1 MNNQTGHKGKK
12 GIYCKLYMELESFL
26 LLLGSY
32 CQLCAQGVFA
42 GSEQLLSA
50 VANPGHDGGVLP
62 QALSERHT
70 GA

>member
-1 MNNQTGHKGKK
+1 
-12 GIYCKLYMELESFL
+12 MELESFL
-26 LLLGSY
+26 LILGSY

-50 VANPGHDGGVLP
+50 VANPAHDGGVLP